1 MIYRVQRFF
10 FGSRRDCHPVNG
22 SAQDLALQN
31 SVLMTRFYQPAPPNP
46 IYITR
51 SERWFFAREAELATE
66 GDWPLP
72 EAETGQV
79 QPDWPVFF
87 AALRPPTFLG
97 ALRLMFY
104 SKS

>member
-1 MIYRVQRFF
+1 VQRFF

-79 QPDWPVFF
+79 QPDWPVFLQHCDRRRSS
-87 AALRPPTFLG
+87 AHCVLCSTVNH
-97 ALRLMFY
+97 
-104 SKS
+104 S